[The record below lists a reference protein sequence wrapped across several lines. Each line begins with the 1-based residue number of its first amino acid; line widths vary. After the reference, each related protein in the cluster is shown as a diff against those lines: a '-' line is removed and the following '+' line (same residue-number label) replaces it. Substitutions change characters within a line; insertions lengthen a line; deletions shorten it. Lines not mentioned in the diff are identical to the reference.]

1 METKHELRGRSG
13 DEPTGASTE
22 EVVIFP
28 ATTAQCRFW
37 LLDRLMPG
45 GHPALNV
52 PLAAHLAG
60 PLDLT
65 RLEAA
70 LNAILVRH
78 EILRTSLK
86 TQAGEVV
93 QVIHPSKTI
102 QLATTDCTQWS
113 EDEQEVRLH
122 AAMVQEGSL
131 RFQLTE
137 APLLRARLLKRGE
150 WDHVLLLT
158 THHVVCDGWSQGIL
172 LHELAATYS
181 ALATGSQRPELP
193 LQYADFAHWQEDWL
207 RSEEAA
213 DQRDYWTGQLKEPI
227 PLVNLPT
234 DRPRR
239 PGRSFPGGLCTRLV
253 DQALADQIKAFCL
266 KQNLTPAMVYL
277 AAYGLLLRAY
287 SGNDQIL
294 TGSTAANRGQTEL
307 EDLIGFFANPILV
320 RLDFSGNP
328 TLKQLLR
335 RVRELSLMAFANQS
349 YPFEKVASGI
359 PPAPHQEWLQWLQ
372 VYFVYQKTFLR
383 PQEMAGVQLT
393 PMHSVTCGALFE
405 WTLVVIESEE
415 GIRLQLE
422 YDTHL
427 FDASSIEQAFADY
440 EKILTSFLSVSDLRL
455 GDMEALAGI
464 AQSRRAR
471 GGAPAA
477 AIEQPA
483 AKPGAASAPSLG
495 VVQSPRPTPTQLL
508 LGDLWRELLG
518 VETIGTGDSFFEL
531 GGKSLATLR
540 LVAQIEEKTGR
551 RISPVQLLEHPTLE
565 SLAQWLD
572 REKIQNIPR
581 GLLPLH
587 AEGSLPPLF
596 FVMEGGTDASELKG
610 LAARLGATQPSFGV
624 PIQATRDE
632 LSHPEKAVA
641 LAQQSLQEIQAFQ
654 AKGPYFLVGDSFGA
668 AVAYEIARLLVAAGE
683 TIGLLAIIDSA
694 APSYANSAEGAPAP
708 NSPAAIIPKPSSPSK
723 GKGFY
728 SKIVGLWKSPGAAE
742 DELRPE
748 SGEEAAPHGA
758 DAARAGGTLKPYSGK
773 LVLLRAANNSANS
786 AHDRTEGWGQ
796 GARGGVEV
804 IEIAGPAGAL
814 LKEPAIQR
822 LTEPLLAKLRA
833 AQGNSGEGS
842 HSGEK
847 ASG

>member
-1 METKHELRGRSG
+1 
-13 DEPTGASTE
+13 
-22 EVVIFP
+22 
-28 ATTAQCRFW
+28 
-37 LLDRLMPG
+37 MPG

-60 PLDLT
+60 PLDLP

-86 TQAGEVV
+86 TQEGEVV

-102 QLATTDCTQWS
+102 QLTTTDCTQWP

-122 AAMVQEGSL
+122 EAMVQEGSL

-150 WDHVLLLT
+150 WEHVLLLT

-172 LHELAATYS
+172 LHELATTYS

-239 PGRSFPGGLCTRLV
+239 PGRSFPGGLCSRLV
-253 DQALADQIKAFCL
+253 DPALADQLKAFCL

-287 SGNDQIL
+287 SGHDQIL

-328 TLKQLLR
+328 TLRQLLR

-422 YDTHL
+422 YDTEL

-440 EKILTSFLSVSDLRL
+440 EKILTSFLSASDLRL
-455 GDMEALAGI
+455 GDMEVLAGV

-477 AIEQPA
+477 AIDQPA
-483 AKPGAASAPSLG
+483 AKSGAARAPSLG
-495 VVQSPRPTPTQLL
+495 VVQSPRPTPTQLW

-518 VETIGTGDSFFEL
+518 VETIGTGDHFFEL

-540 LVAQIEEKTGR
+540 LVAQIEQKTGR
-551 RISPVQLLEHPTLE
+551 RISPVQLLEHPTLAA
-565 SLAQWLD
+565 LAQWLD
-572 REKIQNIPR
+572 HEKIQNIPR

-596 FVMEGGTDASELKG
+596 FVMEGGTDPSELKG

-624 PIQATRDE
+624 PIQATREE

-641 LAQQSLQEIQAFQ
+641 LAQQSLHEIQAFQ

-668 AVAYEIARLLVAAGE
+668 GVAYEMARLLVAAGE
-683 TIGLLAIIDSA
+683 QVGLLAVVDST
-694 APSYANSAEGAPAP
+694 APAYSS
-708 NSPAAIIPKPSSPSK
+708 SPEDTPTPTSPIANTPKPSSPGK

-728 SKIVGLWKSPGAAE
+728 SKIVGLWKSSGAAE
-742 DELRPE
+742 DEARPE
-748 SGEEAAPHGA
+748 
-758 DAARAGGTLKPYSGK
+758 GGSETGLGTAVSPRGGSLKPYSGK
-773 LVLLRAANNSANS
+773 LLLLRAASES
-786 AHDRTEGWGQ
+786 PGSRTDRTDGWGQ

-814 LKEPAIQR
+814 MKEPAIQ
-822 LTEPLLAKLRA
+822 LLAEPLLVKLRA
-833 AQGNSGEGS
+833 AQANGGAGA
-842 HSGEK
+842 HAGEK
-847 ASG
+847 VSC